1 MAFLLSERAVVPRRL
16 DKKLLPDRA
25 MSTARDACHDIDKTR
40 ARPQRGQASGKE
52 DRAMNELDFSGKQV
66 LVVGGSSGIGN
77 GIAQAFRGKGARVH
91 VCGTR
96 GSAADYSASEG
107 SILEGLDYEKLDVS
121 DARAIE
127 NFKPAFDALDV
138 LVLAQG
144 AVIYRRGEFE
154 MAGFRKVLEVN
165 LMSLMACAMRF
176 HSMLRLSGGSLIIVS
191 STAAY
196 HSTKGNPAYNASK
209 TGAMGLTR
217 TLGQAWAEDGIRVN
231 GIAPGLVDT
240 KMTKVTTSNPKRLE
254 GAIERIPA
262 KRLGTPAD
270 MAGAAL
276 FLASPLSSYIVGQ
289 TLVVDGGLIL

>member
-1 MAFLLSERAVVPRRL
+1 
-16 DKKLLPDRA
+16 
-25 MSTARDACHDIDKTR
+25 
-40 ARPQRGQASGKE
+40 
-52 DRAMNELDFSGKQV
+52 MNELDFSGKQV
-66 LVVGGSSGIGN
+66 LVAGGSSGIGN
-77 GIAQAFRGKGARVH
+77 GIAQAFRARGARVL
-91 VCGTR
+91 VTGTR
-96 GSAADYSASEG
+96 SSAAAYSPDDG
-107 SILEGLDYEKLDVS
+107 SHLAGLDYAQLDVS
-121 DARAIE
+121 DPGGIE
-127 NFKPAFDALDV
+127 DFKPALERLDV
-138 LVLAQG
+138 LLLAQG
-144 AVIYRRGEFE
+144 AVIYRRGEFAME
-154 MAGFRKVLEVN
+154 GFRKVLEVN
-165 LMSLMACAMRF
+165 LISLMACAGKF
-176 HSMLRLSGGSLIIVS
+176 HDMLATAKGSLIIVS

-240 KMTKVTTSNPKRLE
+240 KMTKVTTANPKRLE
-254 GAIERIPA
+254 GAIERIPL

>member
-1 MAFLLSERAVVPRRL
+1 
-16 DKKLLPDRA
+16 
-25 MSTARDACHDIDKTR
+25 
-40 ARPQRGQASGKE
+40 
-52 DRAMNELDFSGKQV
+52 MNELDFSGRRV

-77 GIAQAFRGKGARVH
+77 GIAQAFVSRGARVH

-96 GSAADYSASEG
+96 ASPRDYSPEEG
-107 SILEGLDYEKLDVS
+107 SHLEGLDYIRLDVG
-121 DARAIE
+121 DPGAIE
-127 NFKPAFDALDV
+127 HFKPPFARLDV

-144 AVIYRRGEFE
+144 AVIYRRGEFQ
-154 MAGFRKVLEVN
+154 MDGFRKVLEVN
-165 LMSLMACAMRF
+165 LISLMACAGKF
-176 HSMLRLSGGSLIIVS
+176 HDMLSASRGSLIIVS

-196 HSTKGNPAYNASK
+196 HATKGNPAYNASK

-240 KMTKVTTSNPKRLE
+240 KMTKVTTANPKRLE
-254 GAIERIPA
+254 GALTRIPL

-276 FLASPLSSYIVGQ
+276 FLASPLASYVVGQ
-289 TLVVDGGLIL
+289 TIVVDGGLIL

>member
-1 MAFLLSERAVVPRRL
+1 ME
-16 DKKLLPDRA
+16 
-25 MSTARDACHDIDKTR
+25 
-40 ARPQRGQASGKE
+40 
-52 DRAMNELDFSGKQV
+52 MNELDFSGRQV

-77 GIAQAFRGKGARVH
+77 GIAQAFRTHGAGVA

-96 GSAADYSASEG
+96 AAASDYSPDEG
-107 SILEGLDYEKLDVS
+107 SQLDGLDYVRLDVS
-121 DARAIE
+121 ETSAVE
-127 NFKPAFDALDV
+127 KYKPAFDRLDV

-154 MAGFRKVLEVN
+154 MEGFRKVLEVN

-176 HSMLRLSGGSLIIVS
+176 HSMLKQAKGSLIIVS

-196 HSTKGNPAYNASK
+196 HSTMGNPAYNASK

-217 TLGQAWAEDGIRVN
+217 TLGEAWAEDGIRVN

-240 KMTKVTTSNPKRLE
+240 KMTKVTTANPKRLE
-254 GAIERIPA
+254 GALSRIPLR
-262 KRLGTPAD
+262 RLGTPQD

-276 FLASPLSSYIVGQ
+276 FLASPLASYIVGQ
-289 TLVVDGGLIL
+289 TIIVDGGLIL

>member
-1 MAFLLSERAVVPRRL
+1 M
-16 DKKLLPDRA
+16 D
-25 MSTARDACHDIDKTR
+25 
-40 ARPQRGQASGKE
+40 
-52 DRAMNELDFSGKQV
+52 ELDFRARQV
-66 LVVGGSSGIGN
+66 LVIGGSSGIGN
-77 GIAQAFRGKGARVH
+77 GIAQAFRAKGAHVH

-96 GSAADYSASEG
+96 AAAADYSPAEG
-107 SILEGLDYEKLDVS
+107 SHLEGLEYAQLDVS
-121 DARAIE
+121 DAKAIE
-127 NFKPAFDALDV
+127 NFKPPFERLDV

-144 AVIYRRGEFE
+144 AVIYRRGEFA
-154 MAGFRKVLEVN
+154 MAGFRSVLEVN
-165 LMSLMACAMRF
+165 LISLMACAIRF
-176 HSMLRLSGGSLIIVS
+176 HAMLAAAKGSLIIVS

-196 HSTKGNPAYNASK
+196 HATKGNPAYNASK
-209 TGAMGLTR
+209 TGAVGLTR

-240 KMTKVTTSNPKRLE
+240 KMTKVTTANPKRLQ
-254 GAIERIPA
+254 GAIDGIPL

>member
-1 MAFLLSERAVVPRRL
+1 
-16 DKKLLPDRA
+16 
-25 MSTARDACHDIDKTR
+25 
-40 ARPQRGQASGKE
+40 
-52 DRAMNELDFSGKQV
+52 MNELDFSGKRI
-66 LVVGGSSGIGN
+66 LVIGGSSGIGN
-77 GIAQAFRGKGARVH
+77 GIAQAFRAKGARVQ

-96 GSAADYSASEG
+96 GNAADYSTTEG
-107 SILEGLDYEKLDVS
+107 SDLEGLDYTQLDVG
-121 DARAIE
+121 DAGAIE
-127 NFKPAFDALDV
+127 AFQPFDRLDV

-165 LMSLMACAMRF
+165 LISLMACAGKF
-176 HSMLRLSGGSLIIVS
+176 HAMLSAAKGSLIIVS

-217 TLGQAWAEDGIRVN
+217 TLGEAWAEDGIRVN

-240 KMTKVTTSNPKRLE
+240 KMTKVTTANPKRLQA
-254 GAIERIPA
+254 AIERIPL

-289 TLVVDGGLIL
+289 TLIVDGGLIL